1 MTLALREFE
10 RIEQRVLGALEFVD
24 ATTGARIRKSLRLRV
39 PASAEPARFVRNPS
53 DLYVLRDWPPLAA
66 HEAEFLQP
74 PAAPVVA
81 SLALTLAVDDPD
93 GEFVSRSLTMRLPRD
108 PDPTHRGSADS
119 LFNAQRV
126 ELMRAA
132 GAALGANWSR
142 VDVRVA
148 AQGDDAALGGAL
160 VELRDSGGAL
170 LARGLSDWRG
180 EAMVAVAGVPVTT
193 WSSGEGDPVS
203 SETAA
208 TLRVFFVPALGSVT
222 PRAAVLAGRPPTPLP
237 APDPD
242 LLAAHPDALATPSLD
257 LLIAARRTQS
267 LSVVLTLPP

>member
-1 MTLALREFE
+1 MTLVLRELQ

-24 ATTGARIRKSLRLRV
+24 ATTGARIRKSLRLRAV
-39 PASAEPARFVRNPS
+39 APAEPVRFVRNPS

-74 PAAPVVA
+74 PAAPAVA

-93 GEFVSRSLTMRLPRD
+93 GEFLSRSLTMRLPRD
-108 PDPTHRGSADS
+108 PDPTHRSSADS
-119 LFNAQRV
+119 LFNAQRI

-132 GAALGANWSR
+132 SASLGANWSR

-148 AQGDDAALGGAL
+148 AQGSDAALGGAL
-160 VELRDSGGAL
+160 VELRDAGGAL
-170 LARGLSDWRG
+170 QARGVSDWRG

-193 WSSGEGDPVS
+193 WSAGDGDPVS
-203 SETAA
+203 SESAA
-208 TLRVFFVPALGSVT
+208 TVRVFFVPAQGSVT
-222 PRAAVLAGRPPTPLP
+222 PRAAVLAGQGPVALP
-237 APDPD
+237 APDAD
-242 LLAAHPDALATPSLD
+242 LIATHPDALATASID

-267 LSVVLTLPP
+267 LSVVLLLP